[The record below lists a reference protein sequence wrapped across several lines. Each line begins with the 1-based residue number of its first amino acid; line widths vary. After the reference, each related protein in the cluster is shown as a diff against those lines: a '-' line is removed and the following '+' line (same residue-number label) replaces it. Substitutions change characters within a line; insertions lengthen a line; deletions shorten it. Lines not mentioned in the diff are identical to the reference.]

1 MTDRIQE
8 MLDRSDL
15 LELVNRYARG
25 LDRCD
30 VDQLKAV
37 FFDDA
42 TVNMISF
49 SGSAH
54 AFAETTPAALRV
66 HAVTTSHLTSNC
78 LFEIAGDR
86 ATGESYLISISV
98 MKDGDAS
105 KPAIHV
111 GRYLDRFERRNGE
124 WKIACRTIIIDLE
137 VAGSFP
143 AGVHALMPKSDEQRH
158 PDDASYSLRSWL
170 TETRG

>member
-1 MTDRIQE
+1 MTDCLQA
-8 MLDRSDL
+8 LYDRSDL

-37 FFDDA
+37 FFEDA
-42 TVNMISF
+42 TVDMISF
-49 SGSAH
+49 SGHAH
-54 AFAETTPAALRV
+54 AFAETTLAALRV
-66 HAVTTSHLTSNC
+66 RAVTTSHLTSNC

-86 ATGESYLISISV
+86 ATGESCLISISV
-98 MKDGDAS
+98 MKDGEAG

-124 WKIACRTIIIDLE
+124 WKIACRTIVIDLE
-137 VAGSFP
+137 VAAAFP
-143 AGVHALMPKSDEQRH
+143 ASTHVVMPKGDEQRH
-158 PDDASYSLRSWL
+158 PDDGSYALRSWL
-170 TETRG
+170 TGGQV